1 MSHLMRLFPAEI
13 RACEDPRGP
22 ILQWLCG
29 WVECS
34 RAKERS
40 TAASSRSSVRRTKDA
55 PKPAQPQVRD
65 R

>member
-1 MSHLMRLFPAEI
+1 MSHLMRLMPAEI
-13 RACEDPRGP
+13 RPCEDPRGP

-40 TAASSRSSVRRTKDA
+40 TPASSHRSARRKKDA
-55 PKPAQPQVRD
+55 PKPGQPQTKD
-65 R
+65 C

>member
-1 MSHLMRLFPAEI
+1 MSHLMRHLPAEI

-22 ILQWLCG
+22 MLQWLCG
-29 WVECS
+29 RVECS

-40 TAASSRSSVRRTKDA
+40 TAASSRGSVRRPKDA
-55 PKPAQPQVRD
+55 PKPGQPQARD

>member
-1 MSHLMRLFPAEI
+1 MSHLMRLMPAEI

-34 RAKERS
+34 REKECS
-40 TAASSRSSVRRTKDA
+40 TAASSQSSVRREKPAPEPGKQHTKDC
-55 PKPAQPQVRD
+55 
-65 R
+65 

>member
-1 MSHLMRLFPAEI
+1 MSHLMRLMPAEI

-34 RAKERS
+34 RSEESCAD
-40 TAASSRSSVRRTKDA
+40 APSRRTTRRTKHA
-55 PKPAQPQVRD
+55 PKSDQPQAKD
-65 R
+65 G

>member
-1 MSHLMRLFPAEI
+1 MSHLMRLMPAEI

-29 WVECS
+29 WVECNQDE
-34 RAKERS
+34 ERS
-40 TAASSRSSVRRTKDA
+40 TPDSSLSARRKKDT
-55 PKPAQPQVRD
+55 PKPGQPQARD